1 MIRREGGRPGFTL
14 VEILVVVSIIVIMF
28 GFAAPVIAR
37 FMSGKKV
44 KAVTGRLARG
54 LLSARMKAITKQL
67 DVYAFFLHDR
77 MVFISTRP
85 EPPELFPYFA
95 DDVEKT
101 KMTIA
106 FRFADVL
113 VKHAPNAPDLLASDL
128 PSAAAVAQDWTK
140 PLAAKTVLLG
150 RVFEGVPVYLLF
162 KSEGTVEFGSADGP
176 GDILSVGFWATPP
189 VDADIIV
196 AEDSNDTHGWIDIRA
211 TGNVDTRIAEGAPD
225 LRPRKETAKEG

>member
-1 MIRREGGRPGFTL
+1 M
-14 VEILVVVSIIVIMF
+14 
-28 GFAAPVIAR
+28 
-37 FMSGKKV
+37 
-44 KAVTGRLARG
+44 
-54 LLSARMKAITKQL
+54 
-67 DVYAFFLHDR
+67 
-77 MVFISTRP
+77 
-85 EPPELFPYFA
+85 
-95 DDVEKT
+95 
-101 KMTIA
+101 
-106 FRFADVL
+106 
-113 VKHAPNAPDLLASDL
+113 
-128 PSAAAVAQDWTK
+128 
-140 PLAAKTVLLG
+140 LLG